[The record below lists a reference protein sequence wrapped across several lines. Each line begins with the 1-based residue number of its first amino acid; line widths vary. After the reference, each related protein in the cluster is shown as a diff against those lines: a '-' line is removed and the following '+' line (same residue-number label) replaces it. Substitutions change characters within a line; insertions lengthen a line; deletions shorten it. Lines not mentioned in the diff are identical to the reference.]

1 MYDKGS
7 KEKPVDLSIS
17 QNQIKGIPTD
27 REDSLNSKIYQEIQA
42 KTDRF
47 NKLLEDLIEYI
58 RADLEL
64 MA

>member
-47 NKLLEDLIEYI
+47 NKLLEDQLN
-58 RADLEL
+58 R
-64 MA
+64 